1 MTSGRAE
8 EFLLSLPRFTD
19 AGHVAY
25 KPGLERIRQIL
36 DAMGNPHDRFR
47 SIHVAGTNGKGSTA
61 SMITSIG
68 SSLGLRIGLHTSP
81 HLVRITERMRIDGAP
96 APDEW
101 LDSAVDMYRDGIL
114 AAGAS
119 FFEAT
124 VALSFLFFAENEV
137 DFAVVEV
144 GMGGRLDATNV
155 LMPEVCVVTRIG
167 LDHTEYLGNTLS
179 EIAREKAGIA
189 KRDRPLVLYPAPDE
203 VVSAVQD
210 VCVHEGAHLHMVE
223 REVHCTNVDVS
234 ATRVHFSARTE
245 ERTYADVEVGL
256 GGAHQ
261 VENSMLAIRA
271 AELAWGGR
279 GDIDEAI
286 RNGLATV
293 ASRTLLR
300 GRLEVLN
307 MEPLIVADVAHNPD
321 GLVRVLDAL
330 NPLIVSRKARLF
342 VLFSVMAD
350 KDVSGLAR
358 LLARAAD
365 GVFHVQLG
373 SARALDAA
381 SAVSQLRNSGVS
393 DVRSGNLLEGLEW
406 ALGQKASD
414 QDAVLVAGSHVL
426 VGELMKLIE
435 AGALS
440 SFGTR
445 FAGTRSGRDEIE
457 ELPFG

>member
-1 MTSGRAE
+1 MTSGSAE

-19 AGHVAY
+19 AGHAAY

-61 SMITSIG
+61 SMIASIG

-203 VVSAVQD
+203 VVSA
-210 VCVHEGAHLHMVE
+210 EIGRAHV
-223 REVHCTNVDVS
+223 
-234 ATRVHFSARTE
+234 
-245 ERTYADVEVGL
+245 
-256 GGAHQ
+256 
-261 VENSMLAIRA
+261 
-271 AELAWGGR
+271 
-279 GDIDEAI
+279 
-286 RNGLATV
+286 
-293 ASRTLLR
+293 
-300 GRLEVLN
+300 
-307 MEPLIVADVAHNPD
+307 
-321 GLVRVLDAL
+321 
-330 NPLIVSRKARLF
+330 
-342 VLFSVMAD
+342 
-350 KDVSGLAR
+350 
-358 LLARAAD
+358 
-365 GVFHVQLG
+365 
-373 SARALDAA
+373 
-381 SAVSQLRNSGVS
+381 
-393 DVRSGNLLEGLEW
+393 
-406 ALGQKASD
+406 
-414 QDAVLVAGSHVL
+414 
-426 VGELMKLIE
+426 
-435 AGALS
+435 
-440 SFGTR
+440 
-445 FAGTRSGRDEIE
+445 
-457 ELPFG
+457 